1 MPKEND
7 HRRVNVTL
15 QRAVVPRSPAG
26 PHMDRAAVLAY
37 EQSFWDVRGT
47 CEQRE
52 GVVRPLYR

>member
-1 MPKEND
+1 M
-7 HRRVNVTL
+7 NVTL